1 MKAHQTTGIFRE
13 FNGVW
18 YQDESRQKE
27 GAAFFFYA
35 SRPFLICNLCPSLSS
50 SWEAERSS
58 ASDFLISISSHD
70 EEDTSNEPLF
80 FPKEFIVQGCAQI
93 LKQITKLTTPSKL
106 LLTRPVA
113 VSLSSSYFGSFAAL
127 SCVRDKIKALSA
139 SSISPEA
146 MR

>member
-18 YQDESRQKE
+18 YQDESRQE
-27 GAAFFFYA
+27 G
-35 SRPFLICNLCPSLSS
+35 RRRFLLSCISTFPNLQSVSIFVRL
-50 SWEAERSS
+50 EAEPSS
-58 ASDFLISISSHD
+58 DCDFLISISSHG
-70 EEDTSNEPLF
+70 EGDTSNEPLF

-93 LKQITKLTTPSKL
+93 SKQITKLTTPSKL
-106 LLTRPVA
+106 LFTRPVA